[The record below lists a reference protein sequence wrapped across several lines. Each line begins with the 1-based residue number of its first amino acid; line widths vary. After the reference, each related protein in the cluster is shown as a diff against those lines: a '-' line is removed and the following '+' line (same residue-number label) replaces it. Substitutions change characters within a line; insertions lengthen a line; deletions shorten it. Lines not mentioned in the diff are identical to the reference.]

1 MGTVRQP
8 AVAGLFY
15 PAQAALL
22 QQEVWQY
29 LQQATTTGPRPKA
42 LVVPHAGYVYSGPV
56 AASAYHLLQSS
67 AETIK
72 RVVLLG
78 PSHRVAFP
86 GLAMSSAR
94 AFHTPLGDI
103 PLDSEAHDAI
113 RDLPGVREFDRAH
126 EEEHSLEVHL
136 PFLQSVLSSFTLAPL
151 VVGDATAEEVGQV
164 LEALW
169 GEEETLVVVSS
180 DLSHY
185 HDYETAR
192 RLDMATTRAIESL
205 QKEPLQG
212 EQACGCRPINGLL
225 YVVRKL
231 GLSIRAIDVRNSGD
245 TAGARDRVV
254 GYGAYVIEQP

>member
-22 QQEVWQY
+22 QQQVLQY

-56 AASAYHLLQSS
+56 AASAYHLLQPL

-78 PSHRVAFP
+78 PSHRVAFS
-86 GLAMSSAR
+86 GLAMSSAG

-103 PLDSEAHDAI
+103 PLDSEAHEVI
-113 RDLPGVREFDRAH
+113 RDFPGVRVFDRAH
-126 EEEHSLEVHL
+126 AEEHSLEVHL
-136 PFLQSVLSSFTLAPL
+136 PFLQSVLSRFTLVPL
-151 VVGDATAEEVGQV
+151 VVGDASTEEVG
-164 LEALW
+164 LAIEALW
-169 GEEETLVVVSS
+169 GGEETLVVVSS

-205 QKEPLQG
+205 QTEPLQG

-254 GYGAYVIEQP
+254 GYGAYVIASS

>member
-1 MGTVRQP
+1 MAIIRQP

-22 QQEVWQY
+22 QQEIRQY

-42 LVVPHAGYVYSGPV
+42 LIVPHAGYVYSGPV
-56 AASAYHLLQSS
+56 AASAYRLLQPS

-78 PSHRVAFP
+78 PSHRVAFS
-86 GLAMSSAR
+86 GLAMSSAS

-103 PLDSEAHDAI
+103 PLDSEAYEAI
-113 RDLPGVREFDRAH
+113 RDLPGIRVFDQAH
-126 EEEHSLEVHL
+126 AEEHSLEVHL
-136 PFLQSVLSSFTLAPL
+136 PFLQLVLSSFTLVPL

-169 GEEETLVVVSS
+169 GREETLVVVSS

-205 QKEPLQG
+205 QAEPLQG